1 MIKFKSSIRTKITI
15 LLLALALIPL
25 IIATIIITKQSTN
38 AIHNEVEE
46 MQTANVDV
54 NANFIDSWLS
64 QKVSALENV
73 IEASPQFQ
81 DGKVKEILP
90 DLKILA
96 EADDEVKW
104 YSFLNDEGIAKSTLD
119 KTAEVS
125 DQEHFQTV
133 KETKEVFISEVISD
147 VNSGEPI
154 LIIDVPIIDKD
165 DDFTG
170 AIQAILDPSEILAL
184 VDSIELGETGFGYIV
199 SPSGNILVHPEDDK
213 VGEPVASGK
222 ELDDYKNDIIDQKNG
237 FTIQNDETI
246 AFQQIPST
254 NWQLVT
260 VTPAN
265 EVFANVQKSKIAA
278 TTIIISFVIIVG
290 IIAYFLA
297 RFVIKQIADVIQ
309 LMRKVA
315 KGNLTERLEV
325 SGTDELA
332 TVKLNINQMLDSFS
346 NLVDKIS
353 GAIKQ
358 VTTSTNEL
366 TQVSDDSA
374 KTSQSITHSVKDVLQ
389 NSETQYHSSVE
400 TSKATEEMAISVQE
414 IAESAGLVATSSKDV
429 SKEVHTGYEDTQ
441 TAIKQMDIVGDSVQH
456 STEIIHSLKDKSQE
470 VNKIILLIS
479 EIAEQTNLLAL
490 NASIEAARAGEHGKG
505 FTVVANEVKKLAV
518 QTGEATVDI
527 RNIIDDIMAST
538 EDASNSMEAGLHDV
552 QSGIVEVEKIG
563 KLFNTV
569 LNAFEQVN
577 QQINSVSNQTEQI
590 SAGTEEV
597 ASAAQEVSDVFKH
610 TLHELQEVNDSVDQQ
625 NESVSHIHNAT
636 QSLSEMAIELESL
649 IKTFEIK

>member
-54 NANFIDSWLS
+54 NANFIDAWLS

-73 IEASPQFQ
+73 IEASPQFEN
-81 DGKVKEILP
+81 GKVNDILP

-96 EADDEVKW
+96 EADHEVKW
-104 YSFLNDEGIAKSTLD
+104 YSFLNDKGVAKSTLN

-125 DQEHFQTV
+125 DQEHFQAV
-133 KETKEVFISEVISD
+133 KETKEVFISEVIND

-154 LIIDVPIIDKD
+154 LIIDVPIVDKD
-165 DDFTG
+165 DTFVG
-170 AIQAILDPSEILAL
+170 AIQAILDPSEILTL
-184 VDSIELGETGFGYIV
+184 VDSIKLGETGYGYIV
-199 SPSGNILVHPEDDK
+199 SPAGNILIHPDDNK

-222 ELDDYKNDIIDQKNG
+222 NLDRFKKDILNQKNG
-237 FTIQNDETI
+237 FMIQNDETI
-246 AFQQIPST
+246 AFQEIPST

-260 VTPAN
+260 VTPAD

-278 TTIIISFVIIVG
+278 TIIIISFVLIVA
-290 IIAYFLA
+290 IVAYFLA
-297 RFVIKQIADVIQ
+297 KFVIKHIADVIQ

-315 KGNLTERLEV
+315 EGNLTERLDV
-325 SGTDELA
+325 HGTDELA

-346 NLVDKIS
+346 NLVKKIS
-353 GAIKQ
+353 SVITQ

-366 TQVSDDSA
+366 TQISDDSA

-400 TSKATEEMAISVQE
+400 TSKATEDMAISVQE

-441 TAIKQMDIVGDSVQH
+441 TAIKQMDVVGASVQQ
-456 STEIIHSLKDKSQE
+456 STEIIHSLKDQSQE

-518 QTGEATVDI
+518 QTSEATVDI
-527 RNIIDDIMAST
+527 RNIIDEIIAST
-538 EDASNSMEAGLHDV
+538 EDASNSMEAGLQDV
-552 QSGIVEVEKIG
+552 QTGIAEVEKIG
-563 KLFNTV
+563 QLFNTV
-569 LNAFEQVN
+569 LNAFEHVN
-577 QQINSVSNQTEQI
+577 QQINQVSSQTEQI

-610 TLHELQEVNDSVDQQ
+610 TLNELEEVNDSVDQQ
-625 NESVSHIHNAT
+625 NESVSHIHHAT
-636 QSLSEMAIELESL
+636 QSLSEMANELETL
-649 IKTFEIK
+649 IQTFHIK